1 MAKLTAGDIAP
12 SFTLPD
18 ERGQSRSLASALA
31 RGPVVLI
38 FYPMDN
44 TPGCKAQLCAVRDD
58 SARYAKAGIT
68 VYAINN
74 GGAESHQG
82 FKSKNGFTAP
92 LLVDRNLAVATQYDA
107 VFGFGPIHLIN
118 RTVVGIS
125 SDGRIA
131 FYKRG
136 SPATD
141 EILAAFA
148 KPALSRAAAAG
159 DR

>member
-1 MAKLTAGDIAP
+1 MPKINAGDAAP
-12 SFTLPD
+12 AFSLPD
-18 ERGQSRSLASALA
+18 ERGQLRSLASALE

-74 GGAESHQG
+74 GSAESHQG

-92 LLVDRNLAVATQYDA
+92 LLVDRGLTVAAQYDA
-107 VFGFGPIHLIN
+107 ILGLGPLKVIN
-118 RTVVGIS
+118 RTVVGIGGDS
-125 SDGRIA
+125 RIA
-131 FYKRG
+131 YYKRG
-136 SPATD
+136 SPSTD
-141 EILAAFA
+141 EIISALST
-148 KPALSRAAAAG
+148 PAL
-159 DR
+159 

>member
-1 MAKLTAGDIAP
+1 MAKVNAGDMAP

-18 ERGQSRSLASALA
+18 ERGQSRSLSSALG

-44 TPGCKAQLCAVRDD
+44 TPGCKAQLCSVRDD
-58 SARYAKAGIT
+58 SARYARAGVT
-68 VYAINN
+68 VYAVNN

-92 LLVDRNLAVATQYDA
+92 LLVDRNLIVATQYDA
-107 VFGFGPIHLIN
+107 VFGFGPLRFIN
-118 RTVVGIS
+118 RTVVGITR
-125 SDGRIA
+125 DGRIA

-136 SPATD
+136 SPATG

-148 KPALSRAAAAG
+148 TPALSRTPAAL

>member
-1 MAKLTAGDIAP
+1 MAKINVGDMAP
-12 SFTLPD
+12 TFTLPD
-18 ERGQSRSLASALA
+18 ERGQSRSLTSTLG

-74 GGAESHQG
+74 GGAESHQS

-92 LLVDRNLAVATQYDA
+92 LLVDRNLTVATQYDA
-107 VFGFGPIHLIN
+107 VFGFGPVRVVN

-131 FYKRG
+131 YYKRG
-136 SPATD
+136 SPPTDDIIAALAT
-141 EILAAFA
+141 
-148 KPALSRAAAAG
+148 PALS
-159 DR
+159 

>member
-1 MAKLTAGDIAP
+1 MAKLTAGDVAP
-12 SFTLPD
+12 NFTLPD
-18 ERGQSRSLASALA
+18 ERGQSRSLASALG

-74 GGAESHQG
+74 GSAESHQG

-107 VFGFGPIHLIN
+107 VFGFGPVRVVN
-118 RTVVGIS
+118 RTVVGIAR
-125 SDGRIA
+125 DGRIA

-136 SPATD
+136 SPSTD
-141 EILAAFA
+141 EIIAALQHA
-148 KPALSRAAAAG
+148 PAARA
-159 DR
+159 

>member
-1 MAKLTAGDIAP
+1 MAKLSVGDKAP

-18 ERGQSRSLASALA
+18 ERGQSRSLSSALA

-38 FYPMDN
+38 FYPADN

-58 SARYAKAGIT
+58 SARYAQAGIT

-82 FKSKNGFTAP
+82 FKSKHGFTAP
-92 LLVDRNLAVATQYDA
+92 LLVDKKLGVATQYDA
-107 VFGFGPIHLIN
+107 VFGLGPIRLIN
-118 RTVVGIS
+118 RTVVGIT
-125 SDGRIA
+125 SDGLIA

-136 SPATD
+136 SPSTD
-141 EILAAFA
+141 EIIAS
-148 KPALSRAAAAG
+148 LSPGNVMRSA
-159 DR
+159 